1 MSNSIPARIHGFD
14 PAVARALD
22 LFDVPPPNENFLA
35 RMAAIAD
42 GAPIAAT
49 AQASAS
55 PWPAR
60 VRAARG
66 SLARASL
73 ARGPWARRTVV
84 GLIAVG
90 LASATAAAAGMFES
104 VRFEIPVIARLLAP
118 SPPPVTVAR
127 AARPKHRAAM
137 GKAATVEPVLP
148 SAEATPVSIANL
160 TRDQKIERLRA
171 LPMPVRAAIT
181 ERIVTRN
188 QRRLAARGI
197 FLPRN
202 VIRNRVIARTGQTDL
217 PTGTPSAQRAQLRA
231 ALIAAP
237 SGSLPP
243 RLERMRARIVAN
255 QPAAVGGVAPEALQ
269 GVPSA
274 PATDSAGATP
284 TWAGSQH
291 EQALR
296 EWREMR
302 QERRRRWQA
311 RQAELAQSRAQ
322 MPVAPSSPSAPQAPA
337 AQPSQPAQAESTTP
351 PPQ

>member
-1 MSNSIPARIHGFD
+1 MSNSIPASIHGFD

-42 GAPIAAT
+42 AAPIAAT
-49 AQASAS
+49 VQASAS

-148 SAEATPVSIANL
+148 GAEATPVPIANL
-160 TRDQKIERLRA
+160 TGEQKIERLRA
-171 LPMPVRAAIT
+171 LPMPVRVAIT

-217 PTGTPSAQRAQLRA
+217 PTGTPFAQRAQWRA

-243 RLERMRARIVAN
+243 RLERMRARILAN
-255 QPAAVGGVAPEALQ
+255 QPAAVGGVAPEVLL

-274 PATDSAGATP
+274 PATDSAGATR
-284 TWAGSQH
+284 TWAGSQN
-291 EQALR
+291 EQALH

-311 RQAELAQSRAQ
+311 RQAELAQSGARV
-322 MPVAPSSPSAPQAPA
+322 PVAPSPSAPQAPA